1 MLKRFFKNKT
11 NKIRS
16 QTKFDSCL
24 NFKKTT
30 YHMFKVQPNR
40 RIWGT
45 KLIIK
50 LLQHHEKNVREKKR
64 IIKDL
69 GKTIKSRD
77 SENFS
82 MDNDLAELNV
92 TVNERRHIDDVNGR
106 WCFYL
111 IKFLGI
117 SGSFYKVF
125 RTQLT

>member
-1 MLKRFFKNKT
+1 
-11 NKIRS
+11 
-16 QTKFDSCL
+16 
-24 NFKKTT
+24 
-30 YHMFKVQPNR
+30 MFKVQPNR

-106 WCFYL
+106 
-111 IKFLGI
+111 
-117 SGSFYKVF
+117 
-125 RTQLT
+125 